1 MSAGIDKLLIRGIR
15 SFSPYEENVI
25 EFYSPLTIIVGQN
38 GCGKTTIIE
47 CLKYVTTGDL
57 PPNSKGG
64 AFVHDPNLSRETEVK
79 GQIKLKFH
87 NVNQQLM
94 VCTRSLQSTQ
104 KKTKIEQKTLES
116 LLSCVDPLTGEQQ
129 SISSR
134 SSELDLQVPAMLGV
148 SKSILENVIFCHQE
162 DSFWPLSEPSI
173 LKKKFDDI
181 FASTRYTKALDTIRA
196 LRKEMGQELRLEEE
210 RLLHHYSRT
219 TQLKAL
225 EDQFLTSQARLDEAA
240 DVINS
245 LETKDIPLLRAEKQ
259 ALFEELEAKKK
270 LTDLLQQKEAEV
282 NLLRQQCA
290 NIQNSPSFQRL
301 EHKDLEALKKELQR
315 HEEANSSKIGEL
327 AHLEEELHLKER
339 RVEELESSLKES
351 RLTFLRNEL
360 QRKQLLEEECMKEL
374 FGCDGDGY
382 GDDNNNNNNNHNNKN
397 NNADKS
403 LQDIMKEKIIK
414 LQQEK
419 ARLTQALKEE
429 KIKEDQRLQERSER
443 DLRQNTLKSQ
453 KTHLSELIKE
463 KNDRIST
470 LQSLISDASDGGESD
485 SKTIVST
492 TTTTTPTQPIM
503 EEILLSEKKE
513 QHGKIESLKNEIIS
527 LLPKPLQSPQHV
539 EKRLKELAEVETR
552 IERHGTLMMQWEMKR
567 DDLSDRRSDLLK
579 KVFPTKIEPL
589 FKKLSIDPCLYAGLC
604 DDFVVVPLCDGDVC
618 GGVVGCNT
626 TNTTN
631 TTNIIISN
639 LEGKL
644 LLLKEQKRTAETMAQ
659 DRLDRLKT
667 AAQKRL
673 ARQSHIKK
681 EIKRQHELLSTNR
694 RSIKRCLEQ
703 NDTNGG
709 GDGGGAASSP
719 TTNFSSEAQPELSLK
734 LLLKSL
740 EDQLASAEEALENE
754 QHNQHNDDKSCPL
767 CKRTFPPEKEMSWE
781 EMELILSSKQ
791 KGGCPLLKEKIR
803 AVQAVLPKA
812 LECVRIT
819 STIIP
824 SLEEE
829 YHSASGGNGNG
840 IGIGNDGDGD
850 SFNNQIATAEENL
863 HILKDE
869 MSALFEEQLPTISSF
884 LKDLN
889 EISISLTKLQAPA
902 KDFSVEEEEECL
914 RLQHCI
920 ELIAPLQKALHAEE
934 DVWHQREALL
944 AQSALQRQRISE
956 WRQELQTLS
965 ASLLELE
972 RQFSLVVGEILE
984 ASVTTTDTDT
994 DTTNNTCSKESQLRE
1009 ELEQLA
1015 KAELALEGVRQ
1026 KWRIAE
1032 EISVTKETVAVAAER
1047 DLAFETE
1054 IASAKITISTL
1065 KGHLEHQRKEGN
1077 TLLVERRN
1085 LEDNIQLMEL
1095 HLQCSKGIGALEE
1108 MHQKER
1114 QHHSIDFSTLH
1125 LKSEQKE
1132 EELMGLLGRKSGLA
1146 GEIRQ
1151 LETKI
1156 HEVKTLIAPLKKARQ
1171 DHKAATVGVHTIKA
1185 AMQDLEQYGKALD
1198 MAILRFHG
1206 QRMAEINRI
1215 IREIWQDT
1223 YQGADIDSIEIRT
1236 EKDGGSGGGYNNGGY
1251 NNGGGGGGSAAKN
1264 NNNNNNYEN
1273 NENNE
1278 NNNNIIGPRSYAY
1291 RVVMMKGG
1299 VELDMRG
1306 RSSAGQRVLASLI
1319 IRLALAETFGQQ
1331 CSILALDEPTTN
1343 LDRENIE
1350 SLAASLYSIIKGREG
1365 SRFQLIIITHDEE
1378 FVDLLGRH
1386 ECASWYW
1393 RVGRDDRQYSRIERQ
1408 SFTNEQ

>member
-79 GQIKLKFH
+79 GQIKLKFR

-116 LLSCVDPLTGEQQ
+116 LLSCIDPLTGEQQ

-240 DVINS
+240 DVINA

-259 ALFEELEAKKK
+259 ALFEELEDKKR

-282 NLLRQQCA
+282 NLLRQQCS

-301 EHKDLEALKKELQR
+301 EHKDLATLKRELQR
-315 HEEANSSKIGEL
+315 HEEANSTKIGEL
-327 AHLEEELHLKER
+327 AHLEEELHLKEK
-339 RVEELESSLKES
+339 RVEELESFIKES

-374 FGCDGDGY
+374 LGDGF
-382 GDDNNNNNNNHNNKN
+382 GDSDCNSNNGNNYHNNGTSGAVKN
-397 NNADKS
+397 LLGDKS
-403 LQDIMKEKIIK
+403 LHEIMKEKISK
-414 LQQEK
+414 LQEEK
-419 ARLTQALKEE
+419 NRLSQALKEE
-429 KIKEDQRLQERSER
+429 KIREDQRLRERSER

-453 KTHLSELIKE
+453 KAHLSELIKE
-463 KNDRIST
+463 KKDRITT
-470 LQSLISDASDGGESD
+470 LQSLILDAAGDGGCDVGKD
-485 SKTIVST
+485 SKIV
-492 TTTTTPTQPIM
+492 PIAPAQPKADTVT
-503 EEILLSEKKE
+503 EVLLSEKKE
-513 QHGKIESLKNEIIS
+513 QDGKIEALKTEILS
-527 LLPKPLQSPQHV
+527 LLPKPLKSPQEV
-539 EKRLKELAEVETR
+539 ERRLKELAEVEGR

-567 DDLSDRRSDLLK
+567 DDLADRRSDLLK
-579 KVFPTKIEPL
+579 KIFPTKIEPL
-589 FKKLSIDPCLYAGLC
+589 LKKLSIDPCLYDGLG
-604 DDFVVVPLCDGDVC
+604 VVVDGFD
-618 GGVVGCNT
+618 CNT
-626 TNTTN
+626 TNTNIDTNTNTNTN
-631 TTNIIISN
+631 TTTTVINN

-644 LLLKEQKRTAETMAQ
+644 LLLKEQKRTEETMAQ

-667 AAQKRL
+667 SVERQM
-673 ARQSHIKK
+673 ARESHIEK
-681 EIKRQHELLSTNR
+681 EIKRQQELLCTNR

-703 NDTNGG
+703 NGTVNGG
-709 GDGGGAASSP
+709 GDSVSSP
-719 TTNFSSEAQPELSLK
+719 TTSLPSEAQPEISLK
-734 LLLKSL
+734 LILKSL
-740 EDQLASAEEALENE
+740 EDQLAEAEEANENE
-754 QHNQHNDDKSCPL
+754 QHNQDSGDKSCPL
-767 CKRTFPPEKEMSWE
+767 CKRTFPPERDMSWE
-781 EMELILSSKQ
+781 EMELILLSKR
-791 KGGCPLLKEKIR
+791 KGCPLLKEKIK
-803 AVQAVLPKA
+803 ALQAVLPKA

-819 STIIP
+819 NTIIP

-829 YHSASGGNGNG
+829 YHSVHGGNVGVG
-840 IGIGNDGDGD
+840 GND
-850 SFNNQIATAEENL
+850 SFSNQNFVVARDEIATAEENL
-863 HILKDE
+863 QLIKDE
-869 MSALFEEQLPTISSF
+869 MTALFEEQLPTITSF
-884 LKDLN
+884 LKDLKEVSN
-889 EISISLTKLQAPA
+889 LLRKLQAPV
-902 KDFSVEEEEECL
+902 KDFSVQEEEECL
-914 RLQHCI
+914 RMQHCI

-944 AQSALQRQRISE
+944 AKTSLQRQRVRE
-956 WRQELQTLS
+956 WSQELETLS

-972 RQFSLVVGEILE
+972 RQFSSVVGEILE
-984 ASVTTTDTDT
+984 ASASVTAAAGTTTD
-994 DTTNNTCSKESQLRE
+994 TCSKESQLRE
-1009 ELEQLA
+1009 ELEQLRG
-1015 KAELALEGVRQ
+1015 AELALEGVRQ

-1032 EISVTKETVAVAAER
+1032 GISVVKETVAVAEER
-1047 DLAFETE
+1047 DSAFETE
-1054 IASAKITISTL
+1054 IASTKIAINTM
-1065 KGHLEHQRKEGN
+1065 KGDLEHHRKEGN

-1085 LEDNIQLMEL
+1085 LQDNIQLMDL
-1095 HLQCSKGIGALEE
+1095 DQKCSEATSDLDE
-1108 MHQKER
+1108 MQKQ
-1114 QHHSIDFSTLH
+1114 QHSPTTFSTLH

-1132 EELMGLLGRKSGLA
+1132 EELMGLLSKKSGLA

-1156 HEVKTLIAPLKKARQ
+1156 HEVKTLLAPLKRARQ

-1236 EKDGGSGGGYNNGGY
+1236 EKDGCSGSDGGYSGYSGG
-1251 NNGGGGGGSAAKN
+1251 AAKN
-1264 NNNNNNYEN
+1264 NNNNN
-1273 NENNE
+1273 E
-1278 NNNNIIGPRSYAY
+1278 NNNNIVGPRSYAY
-1291 RVVMMKGG
+1291 RVVMVKGG

-1350 SLAASLYSIIKGREG
+1350 SLAASLYSIIKGRAG